1 MRSTVNV
8 IVIAAISIFTG
19 TAFAQTSVILYGV
32 ADAGIFFAT
41 KSPRDNGHV
50 FQFLDS
56 GLSPSRFGLKGSE
69 DIGGGT
75 TIGFALESGISLATG
90 KFANSNGNL
99 FGRRAFIEIENQMY
113 GRVRAGVQFSP
124 FVLAIIGSDPRSS
137 GPFETPFTGSS
148 AVPYVQLFRINGLFD
163 SNAITY
169 LTPTIG
175 GLNAQFEFAPGGV
188 AGSFN
193 AGRRASASLTYN
205 QYGISGDAAY
215 YEARDATTSDVTSR
229 AWTLGAGYTYGKAT
243 IRGAFVNYRN
253 PSSHSALSNVD
264 VVSIGGR
271 FIVTPFLT
279 LSAGVYTSFD
289 RNVTEN
295 KSVLFGAGAEY
306 SLSKQTL
313 VYGNV
318 AVVNNKGEMGTGLSI
333 NYAVGGMP
341 AGTATGVG
349 IGIRHLF

>member
-1 MRSTVNV
+1 MCFSAKT
-8 IVIAAISIFTG
+8 IVIAVSSLFASA
-19 TAFAQTSVILYGV
+19 AFAQSSVTLNGV
-32 ADAGIFFAT
+32 SDAGLFFAT
-41 KSPRDNGHV
+41 KSPGDKGHA

-56 GLSPSRFGLKGSE
+56 GLSPSRFGFKGSE

-75 TIGFALESGISLATG
+75 YIGFALESGISLATG

-99 FGRRAFIEIENQMY
+99 FGRRAFIEIENQTY
-113 GRVRAGVQFSP
+113 GRMRAGVQFSP

-175 GLNAQFEFAPGGV
+175 GLNAQFEYAPGGV

-193 AGRRASASLTYN
+193 AGRRTSASIMYN

-229 AWTLGAGYTYGKAT
+229 AWTLGAGYTYGNTT
-243 IRGAFVNYRN
+243 IRGSFVNYRN
-253 PSSHSALSNVD
+253 PSSHAALSNVD
-264 VVSIGGR
+264 VASIGGR
-271 FIVTPFLT
+271 IIATPFLA
-279 LSAGVYTSFD
+279 LSAGVYTSLD

-295 KSVLFGAGAEY
+295 KSILFGAGAEY

-313 VYGNV
+313 VYANV
-318 AVVNNKGEMGTGLSI
+318 AVVHNKGSMGTGLSI

-349 IGIRHLF
+349 VGIRHLF